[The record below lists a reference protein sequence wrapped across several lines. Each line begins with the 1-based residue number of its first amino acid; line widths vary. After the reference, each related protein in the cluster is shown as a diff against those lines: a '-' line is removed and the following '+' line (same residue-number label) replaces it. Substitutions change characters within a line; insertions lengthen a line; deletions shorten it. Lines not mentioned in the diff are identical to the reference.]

1 MNTNDINGSVD
12 DRPLDSGDETIE
24 LVLEHDASGSGSD
37 AFMDILLAGIF
48 VAVVTHLISDMFN
61 AEELEEQIKNN

>member
-24 LVLEHDASGSGSD
+24 LVIEHDGSGSGSD
-37 AFMDILLAGIF
+37 VLMEIISTMIAA
-48 VAVVTHLISDMFN
+48 AVVTYLLSDMFN
-61 AEELEEQIKNN
+61 SEESEEQIKNN